1 MSGMLKKY
9 VVVAGN
15 IGVGKS
21 SLVEFLCKA
30 FTFKPFFE
38 PNDLNPYLDDFYR
51 DMKTWAF
58 PSQIHFL
65 SHKFRIHQEL
75 AREKHTVLQD
85 RSIYEDAEIFATNLY
100 RQRILSKRDY
110 TTYMELYRTI
120 LKSLPP
126 PDLLIYL
133 TCSVGT
139 IRKRIQLRGRKSE
152 QNIPVNYLKRL
163 NVLYDD
169 WIGRY
174 DLSPVVTIATEKM
187 DYLTDLVDRIDLLEK
202 IEKVL

>member
-30 FTFKPFFE
+30 FAFKPFFE

-51 DMKTWAF
+51 DMKIWAF

-100 RQRILSKRDY
+100 RQRVLSKRDY

-152 QNIPVNYLKRL
+152 KNIPVNYLKRL

-169 WIGRY
+169 WIDRY

>member
-1 MSGMLKKY
+1 MLKKY
-9 VVVAGN
+9 IVIAGN

-21 SLVEFLCKA
+21 SLVEFLCKSYPI
-30 FTFKPFFE
+30 KPFFE
-38 PNDLNPYLDDFYR
+38 PNDVNPYLDLFYK
-51 DMKTWAF
+51 DMKAWAF
-58 PSQIHFL
+58 HSQVHFL

-75 AREKHTVLQD
+75 AHEKQTVLQD

-100 RQRILSKRDY
+100 RQRVLSKRDY
-110 TTYMELYRTI
+110 ETYFGLYRTI

-133 TCSVGT
+133 NCPVRTMK
-139 IRKRIQLRGRKSE
+139 KRILTRGRKSE
-152 QNIPVNYLKRL
+152 RGIPTAYLSRL
-163 NVLYDD
+163 QRLYGE

-174 DLSPVVTIATEKM
+174 KLSPVVEISTEKM

-202 IEKVL
+202 VEKLL